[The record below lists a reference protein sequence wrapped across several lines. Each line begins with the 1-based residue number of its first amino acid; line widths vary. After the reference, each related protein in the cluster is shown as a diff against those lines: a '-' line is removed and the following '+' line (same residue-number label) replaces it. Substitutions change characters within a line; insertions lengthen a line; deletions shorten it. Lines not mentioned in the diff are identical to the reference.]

1 MAVLHATIEPFRLRK
16 LCERIETDSMPNS
29 RRSLRCLQWS
39 IPQRTFLDKIPVIHF
54 QSLPG
59 NLLVV
64 AFEVRLVELV
74 VTAVSVTVSFHV
86 HPVTLLVTGF
96 AGFAPQE
103 LALVGPGAA
112 ETVIAEGLAVVA
124 DFCVHLVDVRRAVLA
139 LAGTVF
145 RQVAFVVR

>member
-1 MAVLHATIEPFRLRK
+1 VT
-16 LCERIETDSMPNS
+16 
-29 RRSLRCLQWS
+29 
-39 IPQRTFLDKIPVIHF
+39 HF
-54 QSLPG
+54 QSLPD